1 MDHVTSARVGC
12 SPNGPMG
19 GTPGAWSPCSVM
31 DFRRMYS
38 KYSNDWCLE
47 GKWGLNLLNVRS
59 CMFSSQSLVPY
70 FSLYLRVRRCMLTE
84 S

>member
-1 MDHVTSARVGC
+1 MGHVLDARVGC

-19 GTPGAWSPCSVM
+19 GVQGAWSPCSVM

-47 GKWGLNLLNVRS
+47 GKWVLNL
-59 CMFSSQSLVPY
+59 
-70 FSLYLRVRRCMLTE
+70 
-84 S
+84 